1 MDEPVEAFESSA
13 RAPAPGGL
21 ALVQAF
27 VNSIELP
34 DGGDELATADA
45 ATEWLRNHRVELRKP
60 LSETERRRLV
70 NVREGLR
77 VLLTAHT
84 GEVVETSV
92 AEHLTRQLNA
102 AVLRPVISASGGT
115 LSATTPGVSNFLGS
129 ISAGIVEATVAG
141 TWDRLKV
148 CRDDECRW
156 AFYDLSK
163 NGRGAWCSMR
173 VCGCRNKS
181 RAYRARQKVSGGSG
195 GG

>member
-1 MDEPVEAFESSA
+1 MEEPLEALESSG

-21 ALVQAF
+21 ALVQAL

-34 DGGDELATADA
+34 DGDDELATADA
-45 ATEWLRNHRVELRKP
+45 ATEWLRDHQVELRRP
-60 LSETERRRLV
+60 VTETERRRLL

-84 GEVVETSV
+84 GEVVDTSV
-92 AEHLTRQLNA
+92 GENLTRQLNA
-102 AVLRPVISASGGT
+102 AVLRPVISSNGGS
-115 LSATTPGVSNFLGS
+115 LSTTTPGVAQFLGS

-141 TWDRLKV
+141 TWERLKV
-148 CRDDECRW
+148 CRDDSCRW
-156 AFYDLSK
+156 AFYDFSK

-181 RAYRARQKVSGGSG
+181 RAYRARQKVTGGSG
-195 GG
+195 RG

>member
-1 MDEPVEAFESSA
+1 MDEPIEALESSG

-21 ALVQAF
+21 ALVQTF

-34 DGGDELATADA
+34 DGDDELATPDA
-45 ATEWLRNHRVELRKP
+45 ATEWLRNNQVELRRAVTE
-60 LSETERRRLV
+60 SERRRLV

-84 GEVVETSV
+84 GEVVDTSV
-92 AEHLTRQLNA
+92 AENLTRQLNA
-102 AVLRPVISASGGT
+102 AVLRPVISASGGS
-115 LSATTPGVSNFLGS
+115 LSATTPGVANFLGS

-141 TWDRLKV
+141 TWERLKV
-148 CRDDECRW
+148 CRDDSCRW

-173 VCGCRNKS
+173 VCGCRSKS
-181 RAYRARQKVSGGSG
+181 RAYRARQKVSEGSG
-195 GG
+195 RD